1 MSLHLEAA
9 STYFIVFGLT
19 RLVLEPMIYHTR
31 GEHANHYTTDAVT
44 KLKCEQWI
52 KRDDKIKPPFESSEL
67 KGATLSFIFILFN
80 FNIYI

>member
-9 STYFIVFGLT
+9 STYFVVFGLT

-52 KRDDKIKPPFESSEL
+52 KRDDKIKRPFESSEL
-67 KGATLSFIFILFN
+67 KGAGINNSFIYIYFIQF
-80 FNIYI
+80 